1 MNSEVDIMLVLV
13 AAISGVATLVAALW
27 MFLFHEDFGI
37 SFFIERKTLNIYF
50 TSDTDECH

>member
-50 TSDTDECH
+50 MANTDECH